1 MSDTP
6 ATECDPPSYLSSDH
20 VTVNEDEE
28 VKGTALHC
36 SDASQDKDSP
46 KDSSVLSPAST
57 PKTPSTKSTTVKL
70 TTGIIVVWNDQ
81 LEVQTLWG
89 RVDVAML
96 SYKTFVKKAFD
107 TLILHPSEAPPRN
120 WSLFKR
126 SDRAIWRKA
135 YKYLRADF
143 LCRAKL
149 RPRFAIPAN
158 GLGGR
163 GEDAFILQSVGWRA
177 MALQLSSIR
186 VEYNLPDEFP
196 GKADFLRMHGPFP
209 KQ

>member
-1 MSDTP
+1 
-6 ATECDPPSYLSSDH
+6 
-20 VTVNEDEE
+20 
-28 VKGTALHC
+28 
-36 SDASQDKDSP
+36 
-46 KDSSVLSPAST
+46 
-57 PKTPSTKSTTVKL
+57 
-70 TTGIIVVWNDQ
+70 
-81 LEVQTLWG
+81 
-89 RVDVAML
+89 ML
-96 SYKTFVKKAFD
+96 SYKVSIYSPQQQIERNEMLTLREQTFVKKAFD

-163 GEDAFILQSVGWRA
+163 GEDAFILQSVGWRD

-196 GKADFLRMHGPFP
+196 GKADVRPSNSCWCRRGRC
-209 KQ
+209 